1 MVHRV
6 ESVESNQIKL
16 GFILFILLFKYK
28 KMPSLNS
35 AIYQINSWTTV
46 SSDLVDTVKDFVKAA
61 IRTNPRDLLEW

>member
-1 MVHRV
+1 
-6 ESVESNQIKL
+6 
-16 GFILFILLFKYK
+16 
-28 KMPSLNS
+28 MPSLNS